1 MHFPLPLSP
10 SAIYSSPMALPELA
24 YSPDRLERLRHGAA
38 VVSGS
43 PAVFWVEGSGALA
56 CLQGLLTN
64 DLAKPGDLSLVYGAV
79 LTPKGMIV
87 ADHWVL
93 RLPDRFALVG
103 AERGREPTRELLN
116 RSLPPRLAKVTDA
129 TGQVEAA
136 WLIGGQAFA
145 TLARSSLKPLPEAA
159 GRVST
164 INTIDGRLAL
174 ALAPEGAPFTA
185 LALGPP
191 AAIAPVVEALLAAGA
206 SGGTAEDLDAAR
218 VLAGWPALGAEIDAR
233 TLPQEVRYDEIGGV
247 SYTKGC
253 YVGQETVARLH
264 FRGHANRNLRGLL
277 WRTAA
282 PLADERIVAAD
293 REVGAV
299 RSTLALDDRR
309 IGLGMLRREIDPGTE
324 VLAGGQRAVV
334 LALPFAP
341 DDLAP

>member
-1 MHFPLPLSP
+1 MSL
-10 SAIYSSPMALPELA
+10 AELA
-24 YSPDRLERLRHGAA
+24 YDPDRLERLRHGTA
-38 VVSGS
+38 VVTGE
-43 PAVFWVEGSGALA
+43 PAVFWVEGPGALT

-64 DLAKPGDLSLVYGAV
+64 DLAKPGDHSLVYGAV

-87 ADHWVL
+87 VDHWVL
-93 RLPDRFALVG
+93 RLPERFAVVAPL
-103 AERGREPTRELLN
+103 RGREATRELLGRN
-116 RSLPPRLAKVTDA
+116 LPPRLAKVADV
-129 TGQVEAA
+129 TGEVEAA

-145 TLARSSLKPLPEAA
+145 TLARSHLKPLPEAA

-164 INTIDGRLAL
+164 IETDGGHLYVG
-174 ALAPEGAPFTA
+174 LAPESAPFAA
-185 LALGPP
+185 LALGPRV
-191 AAIAPVVEALLAAGA
+191 AIGAFVNAVVAAGA
-206 SGGTAEDLDAAR
+206 TTGTANDLDAAR
-218 VLAGWPALGAEIDAR
+218 IVAGWPALGAEIDDR

-264 FRGHANRNLRGLL
+264 FRGHANRLLRGLV

-282 PLADERIVAAD
+282 PLSDQRIVTAERD
-293 REVGAV
+293 VGSV

-309 IGLGMLRREIDPGTE
+309 IGLGLIRREIDPGAE
-324 VLAGGQRAVV
+324 VVAGGQTATV

>member
-1 MHFPLPLSP
+1 MPL
-10 SAIYSSPMALPELA
+10 AELA
-24 YSPDRLERLRHGAA
+24 YDPDRLERLRHGAA
-38 VVSGS
+38 VVTGE

-64 DLAKPGDLSLVYGAV
+64 DLVKPGEHSLVYGAV

-87 ADHWVL
+87 VDHWVL
-93 RLPDRFALVG
+93 RLPARFALV
-103 AERGREPTRELLN
+103 APLRGREATRELLGRN
-116 RSLPPRLAKVTDA
+116 LPPRLAKVSDA

-145 TLARSSLKPLPEAA
+145 TLARSNLKPLPEAA
-159 GRVST
+159 GRVSMVET
-164 INTIDGRLAL
+164 DAGPLAVG
-174 ALAPEGAPFTA
+174 LAPEGAPFTA
-185 LALGPP
+185 LALGSQL
-191 AAIAPVVEALLAAGA
+191 AIGSFVRAVIDGGA
-206 SGGTAEDLDAAR
+206 TGGTAEDLNAAR
-218 VLAGWPALGAEIDAR
+218 IVAGWPALGAEIDER

-264 FRGHANRNLRGLL
+264 FRGHANRHLRGLV
-277 WRTAA
+277 WRNAA
-282 PLADERIVAAD
+282 PLADQRIMAGE
-293 REVGAV
+293 REVGSV

-309 IGLGMLRREIDPGTE
+309 IGLGLLRREIDPGTE
-324 VLAGGQRAVV
+324 VVAGGQGATV

>member
-1 MHFPLPLSP
+1 
-10 SAIYSSPMALPELA
+10 MALAELA
-24 YSPDRLERLRHGAA
+24 YSPDRLEQLRHGAA
-38 VVSGS
+38 VVSGA
-43 PAVFWVEGSGALA
+43 PAVFRIEGSGALT

-64 DLAKPGDLSLVYGAV
+64 DLAGPGDHSLVYGAV

-93 RLPDRFALVG
+93 RLPEYFALVG
-103 AERGREPTRELLN
+103 AERGREPTRELLS
-116 RSLPPRLAKVTDA
+116 RSLPPRLAKLSDV

-159 GRVST
+159 GRVSVVDT
-164 INTIDGRLAL
+164 PGGAVSLG
-174 ALAPEGAPFTA
+174 LAPEGAPFTA
-185 LALGPP
+185 LALGPS
-191 AAIAPVVEALLAAGA
+191 AAIRALVEMLADAGA
-206 SGGTAEDLDAAR
+206 ADGTAEDLDAAR
-218 VLAGWPALGAEIDAR
+218 ILAGWPGLGAEIDGR

-264 FRGHANRNLRGLL
+264 FRGHANRHLRGLL

-282 PLADERIVAAD
+282 PLADERILTGD
-293 REVGAV
+293 REVGTV

-309 IGLGMLRREIDPGTE
+309 IGLGLLRREIDPGAS
-324 VLAGGQRAVV
+324 VVAGGQRATV

-341 DDLAP
+341 DDLA

>member
-1 MHFPLPLSP
+1 MPL
-10 SAIYSSPMALPELA
+10 AELA
-24 YSPDRLERLRHGAA
+24 YDPDRLERLRHGAA
-38 VVSGS
+38 VVPGK
-43 PAVFWVEGSGALA
+43 PAVFWVEGPGALT

-64 DLAKPGDLSLVYGAV
+64 DLAKPGDHSLVYGAV

-93 RLPDRFALVG
+93 RLPERFALVG
-103 AERGREPTRELLN
+103 QPQGRDATRELLGRN
-116 RSLPPRLAKVTDA
+116 LPPRLAKVSDA
-129 TGQVEAA
+129 TGETEAA

-145 TLARSSLKPLPEAA
+145 TLARSNLKPLPEAA

-164 INTIDGRLAL
+164 VEAGAGRLSIG
-174 ALAPEGAPFTA
+174 LAPEGAPFA
-185 LALGPP
+185 AIALGPA
-191 AAIAPVVEALLAAGA
+191 AAIAAFVEAAVNAGA
-206 SGGTAEDLDAAR
+206 ALGTAEDLDAAR
-218 VLAGWPALGAEIDAR
+218 IVAGWPALGAEIDER
-233 TLPQEVRYDEIGGV
+233 TLPQEVRFDEIGGV

-264 FRGHANRNLRGLL
+264 FRGHANRHLRGLA

-282 PLADERIVAAD
+282 PLADQRIMSGE
-293 REVGAV
+293 REVGSV

-309 IGLGMLRREIDPGTE
+309 IGLGLVRREIDPGAD
-324 VLAGGQRAVV
+324 VAAGGQAATV